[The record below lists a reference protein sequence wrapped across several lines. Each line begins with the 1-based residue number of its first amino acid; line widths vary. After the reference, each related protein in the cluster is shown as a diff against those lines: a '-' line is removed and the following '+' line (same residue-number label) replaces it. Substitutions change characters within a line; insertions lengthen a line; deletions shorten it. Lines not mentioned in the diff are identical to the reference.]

1 MGLLEYLRN
10 RGALKGFWRIGAFPI
25 LAILGAGLLLVH
37 DHNGTSGVRSPEV
50 TNYLVNPALDFD
62 GKPWPVKPSAD
73 SSNVLSEL
81 SNEPLPTEARSLTA
95 IASDAISRNSTAPV
109 DSIHPQEVGSADKSA
124 TLPHREMKHA
134 LMPMDGDAMSMSE
147 SPDTGHHH
155 HMSPSMRVVQREH
168 FWFMVVG
175 LGIALFKLLA
185 DADLRYPRFL
195 PYYWPIATILLGV
208 MLTLYR
214 E

>member
-1 MGLLEYLRN
+1 
-10 RGALKGFWRIGAFPI
+10 
-25 LAILGAGLLLVH
+25 
-37 DHNGTSGVRSPEV
+37 
-50 TNYLVNPALDFD
+50 
-62 GKPWPVKPSAD
+62 
-73 SSNVLSEL
+73 
-81 SNEPLPTEARSLTA
+81 
-95 IASDAISRNSTAPV
+95 
-109 DSIHPQEVGSADKSA
+109 
-124 TLPHREMKHA
+124 
-134 LMPMDGDAMSMSE
+134 
-147 SPDTGHHH
+147 
-155 HMSPSMRVVQREH
+155 MRVVQREH